1 MTDPSAATPAG
12 GSVIH
17 DLGYRPYTGP
27 RLGAGAIARALTL
40 TGFRNAFGLGRSGKS
55 KVLPFVLLALNLLPA
70 VIVGGVLAFAGL
82 DELPI
87 GYAEYASTTQV
98 LVGIFVAA
106 QAPVLFSR
114 DLRHGTI
121 SLYLA
126 RPLRSSAYA
135 LSRWTSLL
143 GATLVF
149 LLLPILILY
158 VVALLGELDVS
169 EQTRQAGIAVGL
181 AVLLALSLAGLAGLV
196 ASWST
201 RRGFAVVATIALLV
215 IANGIVTAVQ
225 GISSEEGRSE
235 VGEVAGLFS
244 PYSLYRGLMGAWT
257 GADVP
262 TPPTSTGMEL
272 AYVGGVRGP
281 LRGLPRRAACGATG
295 GWRPHERAQ
304 PGPDVALVRQRRRG
318 QRHLDDRAPRRHRP
332 ARPERCRQDHDHR
345 ADVRLPRPVGGHRH
359 PRRRAGLAAGRRVP
373 HHRAGARARAELRLP
388 HRAPVRAGQR
398 RAARPRRPRCRHRAG
413 PRRRRDGRARRRAG
427 SAPTPRACASGSSS
441 PRRWCTTRRCSCSTS
456 RSTASTPAS
465 GCT

>member
-12 GSVIH
+12 SSVIH

-27 RLGAGAIARALTL
+27 RLGAGSIARALTL
-40 TGFRNAFGLGRSGKS
+40 TGLRNAFGLGRSGKS
-55 KVLPFVLLALNLLPA
+55 KVLPFILLALNLLPA
-70 VIVGGVLAFAGL
+70 VVVGGVLAFAGL

-98 LVGIFVAA
+98 LVGIFVAS

-135 LSRWTSLL
+135 VSRWASLL

-149 LLLPILILY
+149 LLLPIAILY
-158 VVALLGELDVS
+158 VVALLGELDVG
-169 EQTRQAGIAVGL
+169 EQTREALIAVGL
-181 AVLLALSLAGLAGLV
+181 ALLLAHSLAGLAGLV

-225 GISSEEGRSE
+225 GISGEEGRSE
-235 VGEVAGLFS
+235 VGELAGLFS

-257 GADVP
+257 GAEVP

-272 AYVGGVRGP
+272 AYLGVFVGLSV
-281 LRGLPRRAACGATG
+281 ACLA
-295 GWRPHERAQ
+295 
-304 PGPDVALVRQRRRG
+304 ALVWRY
-318 QRHLDDRAPRRHRP
+318 
-332 ARPERCRQDHDHR
+332 
-345 ADVRLPRPVGGHRH
+345 
-359 PRRRAGLAAGRRVP
+359 RRV
-373 HHRAGARARAELRLP
+373 A
-388 HRAPVRAGQR
+388 
-398 RAARPRRPRCRHRAG
+398 
-413 PRRRRDGRARRRAG
+413 
-427 SAPTPRACASGSSS
+427 
-441 PRRWCTTRRCSCSTS
+441 
-456 RSTASTPAS
+456 TA
-465 GCT
+465 

>member
-169 EQTRQAGIAVGL
+169 EQTREAGIAVGL

-272 AYVGGVRGP
+272 AYVGVFV
-281 LRGLPRRAACGATG
+281 GLSAACVA
-295 GWRPHERAQ
+295 
-304 PGPDVALVRQRRRG
+304 ALVWRY
-318 QRHLDDRAPRRHRP
+318 
-332 ARPERCRQDHDHR
+332 
-345 ADVRLPRPVGGHRH
+345 
-359 PRRRAGLAAGRRVP
+359 RRV
-373 HHRAGARARAELRLP
+373 A
-388 HRAPVRAGQR
+388 
-398 RAARPRRPRCRHRAG
+398 
-413 PRRRRDGRARRRAG
+413 
-427 SAPTPRACASGSSS
+427 
-441 PRRWCTTRRCSCSTS
+441 
-456 RSTASTPAS
+456 TA
-465 GCT
+465 

>member
-215 IANGIVTAVQ
+215 IANGIVTAIQ

-272 AYVGGVRGP
+272 AYVGVFV
-281 LRGLPRRAACGATG
+281 GLSAACLA
-295 GWRPHERAQ
+295 
-304 PGPDVALVRQRRRG
+304 ALVWRY
-318 QRHLDDRAPRRHRP
+318 
-332 ARPERCRQDHDHR
+332 
-345 ADVRLPRPVGGHRH
+345 
-359 PRRRAGLAAGRRVP
+359 RRV
-373 HHRAGARARAELRLP
+373 A
-388 HRAPVRAGQR
+388 
-398 RAARPRRPRCRHRAG
+398 
-413 PRRRRDGRARRRAG
+413 
-427 SAPTPRACASGSSS
+427 
-441 PRRWCTTRRCSCSTS
+441 
-456 RSTASTPAS
+456 TA
-465 GCT
+465 

>member
-12 GSVIH
+12 GTVIH
-17 DLGYRPYTGP
+17 DLGYRPYTGTRVGP
-27 RLGAGAIARALTL
+27 GAIARALTL

-55 KVLPFVLLALNLLPA
+55 KVLPFILLALNLLPA

-98 LVGIFVAA
+98 LLGIFVAS

-126 RPLRSSAYA
+126 RPLRSSTYA
-135 LSRWTSLL
+135 LSRWVSLL

-149 LLLPILILY
+149 LVLPIVILY
-158 VVALLGELDVS
+158 AVALLGELEVG
-169 EQTRQAGIAVGL
+169 EQTRQAGIALGM
-181 AVLLALSLAGLAGLV
+181 AVLLALSLAGIAGLI

-201 RRGFAVVATIALLV
+201 RRGFAVAATIALLV

-225 GISSEEGRSE
+225 GISSEEGNPR

-262 TPPTSTGMEL
+262 TPPSSTGMEL
-272 AYVGGVRGP
+272 AYVGVFV
-281 LRGLPRRAACGATG
+281 GLSVACVAALL
-295 GWRPHERAQ
+295 WRY
-304 PGPDVALVRQRRRG
+304 
-318 QRHLDDRAPRRHRP
+318 
-332 ARPERCRQDHDHR
+332 
-345 ADVRLPRPVGGHRH
+345 
-359 PRRRAGLAAGRRVP
+359 RRV
-373 HHRAGARARAELRLP
+373 A
-388 HRAPVRAGQR
+388 
-398 RAARPRRPRCRHRAG
+398 
-413 PRRRRDGRARRRAG
+413 
-427 SAPTPRACASGSSS
+427 
-441 PRRWCTTRRCSCSTS
+441 
-456 RSTASTPAS
+456 TA
-465 GCT
+465 

>member
-169 EQTRQAGIAVGL
+169 EQTREAGIAVGL

-272 AYVGGVRGP
+272 AYVAVFV
-281 LRGLPRRAACGATG
+281 GLSAACLA
-295 GWRPHERAQ
+295 
-304 PGPDVALVRQRRRG
+304 ALVWRY
-318 QRHLDDRAPRRHRP
+318 
-332 ARPERCRQDHDHR
+332 
-345 ADVRLPRPVGGHRH
+345 
-359 PRRRAGLAAGRRVP
+359 RRV
-373 HHRAGARARAELRLP
+373 A
-388 HRAPVRAGQR
+388 
-398 RAARPRRPRCRHRAG
+398 
-413 PRRRRDGRARRRAG
+413 
-427 SAPTPRACASGSSS
+427 
-441 PRRWCTTRRCSCSTS
+441 
-456 RSTASTPAS
+456 TA
-465 GCT
+465 